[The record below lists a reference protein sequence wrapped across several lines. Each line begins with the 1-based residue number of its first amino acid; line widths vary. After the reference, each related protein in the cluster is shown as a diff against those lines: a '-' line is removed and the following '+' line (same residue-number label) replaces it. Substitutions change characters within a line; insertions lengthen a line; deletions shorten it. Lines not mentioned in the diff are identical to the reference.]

1 MKNIAAIL
9 LFLIM
14 SFLDT
19 HGQNLTSYS
28 YDSTRQLKELN
39 QPVWGESYPWVSA
52 DGLHLYYISADSSG
66 NIGLMYTSKKTINA
80 LFQRPVPVPL
90 NLFIVN
96 SVYHSC
102 WFSDDELDV
111 YVGID
116 NFLIYSHRNSTTD
129 SFVDVSSIDLSLSQ
143 TPSYIAGASLNKN
156 QNSLFVSIPDSSNIS
171 SINEFSRISTGKFK
185 FRRKVFLPNGYAPAT
200 GELSRDELTFFVSAS
215 RKNGRKLLY
224 QLDRKDTASGFD
236 STSFKEVNSINDTSK
251 DNIMPTMS
259 NNLDWVVFAKN
270 DTGILGSSL
279 YLAKNKAITYS
290 INNEAPQEIPLAQY
304 PDPASNELNFEFK
317 GELNNALALSVYTI
331 NGDLVYS
338 QNIPSFSKSI
348 KINTEAFKSGM
359 YFYKF
364 IENINGS
371 FKMSTG
377 KFVVEH

>member
-1 MKNIAAIL
+1 MKNVTAIL
-9 LFLIM
+9 LFSIM
-14 SFLDT
+14 SFL
-19 HGQNLTSYS
+19 HAQGQVVTSYS
-28 YDSTRQLKELN
+28 YDSTRQLTELN
-39 QPVWGESYPWVSA
+39 VPVYGEANPWISA
-52 DGLHLYYISADSSG
+52 NGMHLYYTSADSSG
-66 NIGLMYTSKKTINA
+66 NIGLMYTSKKSINA

-102 WFSDDELDV
+102 WFSDDELDL
-111 YVGID
+111 YVSLD
-116 NFLIYSHRNSTTD
+116 NFLIYSHRDSATD

-143 TPSYIAGASLNKN
+143 TPSVIAGVSLNKN
-156 QNSLFVSIPDSSNIS
+156 QNSMFISLPDSGGSTL
-171 SINEFSRISTGKFK
+171 NEFSKVSTGKFK
-185 FRRKVFLPNGYAPAT
+185 FRRRIYLPAGFTSAA

-215 RKNGRKLLY
+215 RKNSRILIY
-224 QLDRKDTASGFD
+224 QLDRKDTASAFD
-236 STSFKEVNSINDTSK
+236 STSFKEVNGINDTSK
-251 DNIMPTMS
+251 DNTMPTMS

-290 INNEAPQEIPLAQY
+290 INNEVPQEIPLALY
-304 PDPASNELNFEFK
+304 PDPASTELNFEFK
-317 GELNNALALSVYTI
+317 GELNNALALSVYSI
-331 NGDLVYS
+331 SGDLVYS

-364 IENINGS
+364 IENSNGA